1 MTKGQDDKKKDLTQQ
16 KILFTLSKKMS
27 CFADKL
33 CTPLFLVDKIA
44 QKAYNAIVKDS
55 QTVAWETSHEE
66 SPSTTEQ
73 ECRITSCEG
82 DFKESATEI
91 YRNESCKGGNAG

>member
-1 MTKGQDDKKKDLTQQ
+1 MIDNLTKL
-16 KILFTLSKKMS
+16 L
-27 CFADKL
+27 
-33 CTPLFLVDKIA
+33 
-44 QKAYNAIVKDS
+44 YNTGVRDS
-55 QTVAWETSHEE
+55 QTVAWEFSHEE

-91 YRNESCKGGNAG
+91 YRSESCKGGNAG

>member
-1 MTKGQDDKKKDLTQQ
+1 MP
-16 KILFTLSKKMS
+16 KIWQNCVRSKAPWIANYVYI
-27 CFADKL
+27 CLNGGAL
-33 CTPLFLVDKIA
+33 LFLVDK
-44 QKAYNAIVKDS
+44 KSKTSYNNNVKDS

-91 YRNESCKGGNAG
+91 YRNASCKGGNAG

>member
-1 MTKGQDDKKKDLTQQ
+1 MHTQA
-16 KILFTLSKKMS
+16 LNAVANYRDVCRNGVTR
-27 CFADKL
+27 
-33 CTPLFLVDKIA
+33 LFLVDK
-44 QKAYNAIVKDS
+44 KGKTSYNNNVKDS

-91 YRNESCKGGNAG
+91 YRNASCKGGNAG

>member
-1 MTKGQDDKKKDLTQQ
+1 MC
-16 KILFTLSKKMS
+16 
-27 CFADKL
+27 CFVKWNIA
-33 CTPLFLVDKIA
+33 PLFLFDK
-44 QKAYNAIVKDS
+44 KLRLLYNGKVKDS
-55 QTVAWETSHEE
+55 QTVAWEYSHEE

-91 YRNESCKGGNAG
+91 YRNASCKGGNAG

>member
-1 MTKGQDDKKKDLTQQ
+1 MSKSALFCQRAYRTAVFVDKKLG
-16 KILFTLSKKMS
+16 LL
-27 CFADKL
+27 
-33 CTPLFLVDKIA
+33 
-44 QKAYNAIVKDS
+44 YNSSVKDS

-91 YRNESCKGGNAG
+91 YRNASCKGGNAG